1 MQFVKIKKTFFY
13 FGLLVLLSGCYQSTA
28 MVGPALSFASSGSLY
43 QAGLSFSANKAIEKE
58 TGLSPAGHMNE
69 IVKKKNKEK
78 KMEEK
83 LLHLIVSNYNKTRKE
98 LLSKYIA
105 VN

>member
-1 MQFVKIKKTFFY
+1 MKIKIFFLY
-13 FGLLVLLSGCYQSTA
+13 IGLLMLLSGCYQSTA
-28 MVGPALSFASSGSLY
+28 MIGPTLSFASSGSLY

-58 TGLSPAGHMNE
+58 TGLTATGHMNE

-83 LLHLIVSNYNKTRKE
+83 LLNLIVSNYNQTRKI
-98 LLSKYIA
+98 LLSQYIA